1 MDVAIFVGKLL
12 GITLAIWFLF
22 YKKKEMPN
30 LQKWGLS
37 LGFSL
42 LFLLAMFG
50 LGAMIG
56 LEALI
61 PKNIDGKS
69 QSGLNTELH
78 KQKTDSMTW
87 KDMTTSDIFLEL
99 SNEEREKVANHYPNS
114 CLFRGGWKVGSG
126 KICTTEEIW
135 RFVSHRELTGK
146 VAEARRELGMI
157 AVKGAYKINWH
168 NETEKKL
175 QVNYDL
181 CFWDANKLEIA
192 RYDPR
197 SGFEFVIFPA
207 DSADSKEISG
217 TFEIKVDNLEAAN
230 SISSMQVYASFKN
243 IDAD

>member
-1 MDVAIFVGKLL
+1 MTMDIAIFIGKLL
-12 GITLAIWFLF
+12 GIALAIWFLF
-22 YKKKEMPN
+22 YKKRKMPN

-69 QSGLNTELH
+69 QLGLNTELH

-87 KDMTTSDIFLEL
+87 KDMTTSDVFLEL
-99 SNEEREKVANHYPNS
+99 SSEEREKVANHYPNS
-114 CLFRGGWKVGSG
+114 CLFRGGWEVGSE

-157 AVKGAYKINWH
+157 AVKGAYKIDWY

-175 QVNYDL
+175 QVNYNL
-181 CFWDANKLEIA
+181 RFWDADKLEIA
-192 RYDPR
+192 RYDLGR
-197 SGFEFVIFPA
+197 GFEFVILPEN
-207 DSADSKEISG
+207 SKEISG

-230 SISSMQVYASFKN
+230 SISSMQVYASFEEVLNK
-243 IDAD
+243 

>member
-1 MDVAIFVGKLL
+1 MDIAIFIGKLL

-50 LGAMIG
+50 LGAMMG
-56 LEALI
+56 LETLI

-69 QSGLNTELH
+69 QSGLNTEL
-78 KQKTDSMTW
+78 KENKRGCW
-87 KDMTTSDIFLEL
+87 EVGAGEIC
-99 SNEEREKVANHYPNS
+99 EED
-114 CLFRGGWKVGSG
+114 
-126 KICTTEEIW
+126 IW
-135 RFVSHRELTGK
+135 RFISHRELTGK
-146 VAEARRELGMI
+146 VAEAQRELGMI

-168 NETEKKL
+168 NETKKKL
-175 QVNYDL
+175 QVNYHL
-181 CFWDANKLEIA
+181 RFWDANKLEIA
-192 RYDPR
+192 RYDPG

-230 SISSMQVYASFKN
+230 SISQMRVFASFKK

>member
-1 MDVAIFVGKLL
+1 MIMDTAIFIGKFL

-22 YKKKEMPN
+22 YKKRDMPN

-50 LGAMIG
+50 LVSLIG

-61 PKNIDGKS
+61 SKNIDEKP

-87 KDMTTSDIFLEL
+87 KDVTKSDVFLEL
-99 SNEEREKVANHYPNS
+99 SSEEREKVANHYPNS
-114 CLFRGGWKVGSG
+114 CLFRGGWEVGSE

-135 RFVSHRELTGK
+135 RFVSHRELTGQ

-157 AVKGAYKINWH
+157 AVKGAYKIDWY
-168 NETEKKL
+168 NEIEKKL
-175 QVNYDL
+175 QVSYTLYFQDDNE
-181 CFWDANKLEIA
+181 LEIA
-192 RYDPR
+192 RYNPG
-197 SGFEFVIFPA
+197 SGFEFVILPEN
-207 DSADSKEISG
+207 SKEISG

-230 SISSMQVYASFKN
+230 SIRSMSVGASFEEVLNK
-243 IDAD
+243 

>member
-12 GITLAIWFLF
+12 GIALAIWFLF

-50 LGAMIG
+50 LGAVIG

-61 PKNIDGKS
+61 SKNIDGKS

-87 KDMTTSDIFLEL
+87 NDQKVTTSDVFLVL
-99 SNEEREKVANHYPNS
+99 SKEEREKVANHYPNS
-114 CLFRGGWKVGSG
+114 CLFRGGWEVGSG

-157 AVKGAYKINWH
+157 AIKGAYKIDWY

-175 QVNYDL
+175 QMNYDL
-181 CFWDANKLEIA
+181 HFWDANKLEIA
-192 RYDPR
+192 RYDPG
-197 SGFEFVIFPA
+197 SGFEFVILPEN
-207 DSADSKEISG
+207 SKEISG

-230 SISSMQVYASFKN
+230 SINSMQVYASFKN